1 MLPGV
6 RGVKQ
11 RAIYLHRELG
21 LLVYDICE
29 LLGVRVEQ
37 VRIWIDEC

>member
-1 MLPGV
+1 M
-6 RGVKQ
+6 RR

-29 LLGVRVEQ
+29 LLGVRPEQ
-37 VRIWIDEC
+37 VRIWIDE